1 MYFHWP
7 SVTHEFAWC
16 STQYKSHET
25 LSLAEAWLSE
35 LLENFSMKYYCS
47 SKEFLILLSDTTQI
61 ATQNILMI
69 QNLLSNYSIQNQC
82 KVKYTM
88 IFQWSMIND
97 LWQWSLL
104 CKSSNKNDTF
114 LSALTSL
121 SRRKHIH
128 VLLYYCFIT
137 YHLPWTWPFLT
148 FSVQVD
154 CILQSS
160 KDKPWHKHAK
170 VNCRTMKNT
179 IQTLSLCLVVS
190 IINFLSLLLI
200 FIAYK

>member
-47 SKEFLILLSDTTQI
+47 SIKRISDFVIRYNTDC
-61 ATQNILMI
+61 NP
-69 QNLLSNYSIQNQC
+69 
-82 KVKYTM
+82 KYINDPELVIKLQYPKPM
-88 IFQWSMIND
+88 QGEVYNDLSMIND